1 MSTRLST
8 YYIPTKKDLS
18 KDVVLTSHQ
27 LMLKA
32 GLIKQV
38 SSGLYAWLPLGLR
51 VLHKVSNIIR
61 EELAKINCHEVV
73 LPTMQPQELWDQS
86 GRGSYCGKETLKVQD
101 RHGKTL
107 IYGPTAEEVM
117 TFIAGS
123 DIKSY
128 KNLPLSLHNIQWKFR
143 DEIRPRFGVM
153 RAREFLMMD
162 AYSFDETEEK
172 AEEAYNRHYEAY
184 LKIFAKMGL
193 TAIPMKADTGEIGGD
208 LSHEFLVLAQSG
220 ESEVIYE
227 KGLDDV
233 MERVKLGEKIENLR
247 QEISKY
253 YAVTEEKFVESEAPK
268 TELVRTRGI
277 EVGHIFYFGHKYS
290 IPFNVQFQNKEG
302 KLDYAYMGSYG
313 IGVGRLIAAFIEA
326 NHDEKG
332 IVWNKAISPFEAI
345 LLNISPKEYEV
356 SAQCEEIFASLK
368 SDILY
373 DDTQEQ
379 TGVKFSRAELLGIST
394 QIIVSKKTLEANCVE
409 VCNRLTGE
417 KTLVSIDDLL
427 KNGI

>member
-1 MSTRLST
+1 MSTRLSA

-38 SSGLYAWLPLGLR
+38 SSGLYAWLPLGMK
-51 VLHKVSNIIR
+51 VLHKVSNIVR
-61 EELAKINCHEVV
+61 EELAKINCHEVI

-162 AYSFDETEEK
+162 AYSFDETETK
-172 AEEAYNRHYEAY
+172 AEENYNRHYEAY
-184 LKIFAKMGL
+184 LKIFARMGL

-227 KGLDDV
+227 SGLDGV
-233 MERVKLGEKIENLR
+233 MERVRTGEDVPNLR
-247 QEISKY
+247 SEISKY
-253 YAVTEEKFVESEAPK
+253 YAVTEEKFVEGEAPANV
-268 TELVRTRGI
+268 VRTRGI

-326 NHDEKG
+326 NNDEKG
-332 IVWNKAISPFEAI
+332 IIWHKAITPFDAI
-345 LLNISPKEYEV
+345 LLNINTNDAEV
-356 SAQCEEIFASLK
+356 SAKCEEIFASLK
-368 SDILY
+368 GDILY
-373 DDTQEQ
+373 DDTQDQ
-379 TGVKFSRAELLGIST
+379 TGAKFTRSELLGIPT
-394 QIIVSKKTLEANCVE
+394 QIVVSKKTLEQNCVE
-409 VCNRLTGE
+409 VQNRATGE

>member
-8 YYIPTKKDLS
+8 YFIPTKKDLS

-38 SSGLYAWLPLGLR
+38 SSGLYAWLPLGMR
-51 VLHKVSNIIR
+51 VLHKVSNIVR
-61 EELAKINCHEVV
+61 EELAKINCHEVI

-162 AYSFDETEEK
+162 AYSFDETEVK
-172 AEEAYNRHYEAY
+172 AEENYNRHYEAY
-184 LKIFAKMGL
+184 LKIFARMGL

-227 KGLDDV
+227 KGLENV
-233 MERVKLGEKIENLR
+233 MERVKSGENIENLR
-247 QEISKY
+247 GEISKY
-253 YAVTEEKFVESEAPK
+253 YAVTEEKFIESEAPAN
-268 TELVRTRGI
+268 VIRTRGI
-277 EVGHIFYFGHKYS
+277 EVGHIFYFGQKYS
-290 IPFNVQFQNKEG
+290 IPFNVQFQTKEG
-302 KLDYAYMGSYG
+302 KLEYAYMGSYG

-326 NHDEKG
+326 NNDEKG
-332 IVWNKAISPFEAI
+332 IIWNKAIAPFEVI
-345 LLNISPKEYEV
+345 LLNINPKDIEV
-356 SAQCEEIFASLK
+356 VNKCEVIFSSLK
-368 SDILY
+368 CEILY
-373 DDTQEQ
+373 DDTDDY
-379 TGVKFSRAELLGIST
+379 TGAKFLKAELLGIPT
-394 QIIVSKKTLEANCVE
+394 QIIVSKKTLETNSVE
-409 VCNRLTGE
+409 VQNRKTGE
-417 KTLVSIDDLL
+417 KKLITIENLL
-427 KNGI
+427 EYGI